1 MFILYLAIGVILG
14 TIFAL
19 VLDYIAEQIAIIAT
33 WPDQEQIMMIMYH
46 IEKEKKETE
55 SRAGPHEPA
64 AAHNKD

>member
-19 VLDYIAEQIAIIAT
+19 VLDYIAECISMIVT
-33 WPDQEQIMMIMYH
+33 WPDQEQAMMIMYR

-55 SRAGPHEPA
+55 SRASPYEPA